1 MTNYHLLYKEILKKE
16 SGQEIKPTLLLHCC
30 CAPCSSYCLEELVQ
44 VFDVT
49 LYFYNPNITSQTEY
63 NLRLKEL
70 KKLNELVYDGKLN
83 LISENYD
90 SNEFFNAVKGLE
102 NLGEMSKRCYNCYF
116 LRLEKTAKTAKE
128 KGFNYFATTL
138 SISPYKSAK
147 YLNEIG
153 EILSNKYQIKYLYA
167 DFKKEGGYYKSIELS
182 KKYELYRQDYCGCVY
197 SKNEREKSKTHWFSM
212 RFVFY

>member
-16 SGQEIKPTLLLHCC
+16 SGKEIKPTLLLHCC
-30 CAPCSSYCLEELVQ
+30 CAPCSTYCLEQLVSI
-44 VFDVT
+44 FDVT
-49 LYFYNPNITSQTEY
+49 LYFYNPNITSQNEY
-63 NLRLKEL
+63 DLRLKEL

-90 SNEFFNAVKGLE
+90 SNEFFSAIKGLE
-102 NLGEMSKRCYNCYF
+102 NLGEMSKRCYNCYE
-116 LRLEKTAKTAKE
+116 LRLEKTAITAKE
-128 KGFNYFATTL
+128 KGFDYFTTTL

-153 EILSNKYQIKYLYA
+153 EILSKKYQINYLYA

-182 KKYELYRQDYCGCVY
+182 KKYDLYRQDYCGCVY
-197 SKNEREKSKTHWFSM
+197 SKNEREKSKTH
-212 RFVFY
+212 

>member
-16 SGQEIKPTLLLHCC
+16 SGKEIKPTLLLHCC
-30 CAPCSSYCLEELVQ
+30 CAPCSTYCLEQLVNI
-44 VFDVT
+44 FDVT
-49 LYFYNPNITSQTEY
+49 LYFYNPNITSQNEY
-63 NLRLKEL
+63 DLRLKEL

-83 LISENYD
+83 LVSENYL
-90 SNEFFNAVKGLE
+90 SSEFFSAIKGLE
-102 NLGEMSKRCYNCYF
+102 NLGEMSKRCYNCYE

-128 KGFNYFATTL
+128 KGFDYFTTTL

-153 EILSNKYQIKYLYA
+153 EILSKKYQINYLYS

-182 KKYELYRQDYCGCVY
+182 KKYDLYRQDYCGCVY
-197 SKNEREKSKTHWFSM
+197 SKNEREKSKTH
-212 RFVFY
+212 